1 MYMLYLSFLVT
12 LCWLMFTWKFCVHS
26 LICWKNI
33 ILLGMLQISWI
44 FLKYVTCTL
53 TVIVVACL
61 LFPFSL
67 IKRKFAERN
76 YQQQTPQFEGG
87 NMNLVLFGFETTG
100 DYMLALNSIYYINQ
114 FLIENPNAEGI
125 DGVLVIFQYNSIS
138 SSSLTQSLHLF
149 ILYQF
154 LIAWINSIVCIFL
167 LA

>member
-1 MYMLYLSFLVT
+1 
-12 LCWLMFTWKFCVHS
+12 
-26 LICWKNI
+26 
-33 ILLGMLQISWI
+33 
-44 FLKYVTCTL
+44 
-53 TVIVVACL
+53 
-61 LFPFSL
+61 
-67 IKRKFAERN
+67 
-76 YQQQTPQFEGG
+76 
-87 NMNLVLFGFETTG
+87 MNLVLFGFETTG

-154 LIAWINSIVCIFL
+154 LIAWINSIVCMFL